1 MIQMRTGLFALVV
14 LLLTTKVWGQ
24 APPQDASQND
34 LLFLAEA
41 ALEHNKTLQNQ
52 QLELKK
58 MGLTQKQIYHTYIPT
73 LEASGSYAYSKG
85 QFNIDTDPI
94 PFTLPG
100 MTLPLPGMGPVELP
114 PMNLAIPGIDQGMDF
129 NGSLWMG
136 GLTAKWTLFTGLKAP
151 YLGKAMKHKIQAT
164 EYLLNQSEADII
176 EELAGYYD
184 KIALLTQA
192 EKLLQESEKRL
203 NREAEV
209 AQRALSEGL
218 ITQHDYQ
225 KIEIARLDLAS
236 RQIELRGNRQLLQ
249 LKLQQLTGLSVDEVA
264 NIKVDLLPLKTLAAQ
279 GSYMDRPELKA
290 LDEAIMASEY
300 KLKSESS
307 GYLPKVQAFATHQYA
322 GFKNG
327 ELGPMSFNEI
337 GAYPLNAVGVGF
349 KWELFDGFHTHDERK
364 KAKIQIQQTQNKR
377 ADAAEMLMLNYNN
390 ALNSYQVTTAQE
402 ALRAKQQEVSKRSLQ
417 ISYKEYQ
424 NGLIKVSEFLEAQT
438 DYEKSVLDYYQ
449 TVYDQRQSGIK
460 LLNATGEL
468 KLETIR
474 NL

>member
-1 MIQMRTGLFALVV
+1 MLVLV
-14 LLLTTKVWGQ
+14 LLAAKVNGQ
-24 APPQDASQND
+24 TLQSDTGKTD
-34 LLFLAEA
+34 FLVLAEA
-41 ALEHNKTLQNQ
+41 ALEHNKSLQNQ

-85 QFNIDTDPI
+85 QLNIDTDPI

-100 MTLPLPGMGPVELP
+100 MTLPIPGMGPVELP
-114 PMNLAIPGIDQGMDF
+114 PMNLAIPGIDQGLDF
-129 NGSLWMG
+129 NGNLWMG

-151 YLGKAMKHKIQAT
+151 YLGKAIKHKIQAT
-164 EYLLNQSEADII
+164 EHLLNQSEADII
-176 EELAGYYD
+176 EELAVYYD
-184 KIALLTQA
+184 KVALLAQA
-192 EKLLQESEKRL
+192 EKLLKESEKRL

-225 KIEIARLDLAS
+225 KIEIARLDLTS

-264 NIKVDLLPLKTLAAQ
+264 NIKVDLMPMKTMATQ

-322 GFKNG
+322 GFTNG
-327 ELGPMSFNEI
+327 ELGPVGFNEI
-337 GAYPLNAVGVGF
+337 SAYPVNAVGVGF
-349 KWELFDGFHTHDERK
+349 KWELFDGFHTLDERK

-377 ADAAEMLMLNYNN
+377 ADAAEMLMLNYSNAINN
-390 ALNSYQVTTAQE
+390 YQVTTAQE

-449 TVYDQRQSGIK
+449 TVYEQRQSAVK

-468 KLETIR
+468 NLETIR